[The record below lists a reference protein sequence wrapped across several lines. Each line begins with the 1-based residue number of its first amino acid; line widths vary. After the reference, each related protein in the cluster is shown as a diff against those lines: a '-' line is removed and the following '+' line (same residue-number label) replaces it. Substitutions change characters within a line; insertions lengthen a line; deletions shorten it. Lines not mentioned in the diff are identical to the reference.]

1 MENWRKLARGL
12 KADTYAL
19 YLACKHPSTPWAA
32 RVVGACVVAY
42 ALSPVDLIPD
52 WIPGIGYVDDLVLLP
67 IGVAIVVRMIP
78 AEVMAE
84 CRREA
89 KRRIGELKPKL
100 WAAAAVIVA
109 IWLAAIVLVARW
121 VMGWLS

>member
-1 MENWRKLARGL
+1 M
-12 KADTYAL
+12 
-19 YLACKHPSTPWAA
+19 
-32 RVVGACVVAY
+32 VAY

-52 WIPGIGYVDDLVLLP
+52 WIPGIGYVDDLVLIP